1 VYFLCLATDYD
12 GTIAQHGAVTAET
25 CDALRQ
31 LKATGR
37 SLVLVTG
44 RELADLKHAFPE
56 IGLFDR
62 VVAENGAVVYDP
74 KTEQERAI
82 APAPPPAFVQRLMA
96 RNVEPI
102 SVGHSI
108 VATWEP
114 HQTAVL
120 SAIQELGLEL
130 QIVFNKGAVMVLPP
144 GVNKASGLK
153 AALNELDISIHNVVA
168 VGDAE
173 NDHAFLRACGCAAAV
188 ANALPT
194 IMEEADVRLSGDHG
208 AGVVE
213 LIKRIMQEDARI
225 IPPSRHGLLA
235 GVDRTGNEV
244 YLGPNRNVLIVGA
257 SGSGKSRFTK
267 LLTERMVEKQ
277 FEFCVIDPEGDYDG
291 LQNAVSISDG
301 SAAPRAEEALKLLR
315 ETGVN
320 VVINILAL
328 ALPKRQRLLAK
339 ILPAICDLRARTGR
353 PHWLVIDEAHQVL
366 PATTNGPPPE
376 LLNDFP
382 ASILITT
389 DPRSLAREVLKKV
402 GMVLAFDPAAS
413 RIVADF
419 ANAIDMPI
427 KSDNLTLGADE
438 VLYWSRTPE
447 QLPQVIKI
455 EAPRQDHRR
464 HQRKYAIG
472 DVGEWHSFYFR
483 GPDKAINLRARN
495 VLQFLE
501 VAQQV
506 DDAAWEY
513 HLRAKDY
520 SEWFRHVIRDEELAG
535 EVGEIERNLKLTPQ
549 QSREC
554 IKVAVYRRYTATAR
568 VLDSAKVRS
577 GGPVA

>member
-1 VYFLCLATDYD
+1 VYFLCLAADYD

-31 LKATGR
+31 LKASGR
-37 SLVLVTG
+37 RLVLVTG

-56 IGLFDR
+56 ITLFDR
-62 VVAENGAVVYDP
+62 VVAENGAVIYDP
-74 KTEQERAI
+74 NTEQERAV
-82 APAPPPAFVQRLMA
+82 APPPPPAFVQRLLA

-120 SAIQELGLEL
+120 GAIQELGLEL

-144 GVNKASGLK
+144 GVNKASGLR
-153 AALNELDISIHNVVA
+153 AALSELDISIHNVVA

-194 IMEEADVRLSGDHG
+194 IIEEADIRLSGDHG
-208 AGVVE
+208 AGVIE
-213 LIKRIMQEDARI
+213 LVKRIMKDDARI
-225 IPPSRHGLLA
+225 VPPTRRGLLA
-235 GVDRTGNEV
+235 GIDRTGSEV
-244 YLGPNRNVLIVGA
+244 YLEPNENVLIVGA
-257 SGSGKSRFTK
+257 SGSGKSRFAK

-291 LQNAVSISDG
+291 LKNAVSIADG
-301 SAAPRAEEALKLLR
+301 STAPRAEEALRLLR
-315 ETGVN
+315 ETEVN

-328 ALPKRQRLLAK
+328 ALSKRQRLLAK
-339 ILPAICDLRARTGR
+339 ILPSIRDLRAQTGR

-366 PATTNGPPPE
+366 GAGTNGPPPE

-389 DPRSLAREVLKKV
+389 DPRSLARNVLKKV
-402 GMVLAFDPAAS
+402 DAVLAFDPAAS
-413 RIVADF
+413 KIVADF
-419 ANAIDMPI
+419 TNAIDMPVELD
-427 KSDNLTLGADE
+427 KLTLEDHE
-438 VLYWSRTPE
+438 VLFWSRSPE
-447 QLPQVIKI
+447 QLPRVIKI
-455 EAPRQDHRR
+455 ETPRQDHRR

-483 GPDKAINLRARN
+483 GLGNAINLRAKN

-501 VAQQV
+501 IAQQV
-506 DDAAWEY
+506 DDATWEH
-513 HLRAKDY
+513 HLRARDY
-520 SEWFRHVIRDEELAG
+520 SEWFRNVIKDEELAG
-535 EVGEIERNLKLTPQ
+535 EVGDIAGDLTLTPC
-549 QSREC
+549 QSRERV
-554 IKVAVYRRYTATAR
+554 KKAVSRRYT
-568 VLDSAKVRS
+568 VSA
-577 GGPVA
+577 

>member
-1 VYFLCLATDYD
+1 
-12 GTIAQHGAVTAET
+12 
-25 CDALRQ
+25 
-31 LKATGR
+31 
-37 SLVLVTG
+37 
-44 RELADLKHAFPE
+44 
-56 IGLFDR
+56 
-62 VVAENGAVVYDP
+62 
-74 KTEQERAI
+74 
-82 APAPPPAFVQRLMA
+82 
-96 RNVEPI
+96 
-102 SVGHSI
+102 
-108 VATWEP
+108 
-114 HQTAVL
+114 
-120 SAIQELGLEL
+120 
-130 QIVFNKGAVMVLPP
+130 
-144 GVNKASGLK
+144 
-153 AALNELDISIHNVVA
+153 
-168 VGDAE
+168 
-173 NDHAFLRACGCAAAV
+173 
-188 ANALPT
+188 
-194 IMEEADVRLSGDHG
+194 
-208 AGVVE
+208 
-213 LIKRIMQEDARI
+213 
-225 IPPSRHGLLA
+225 
-235 GVDRTGNEV
+235 
-244 YLGPNRNVLIVGA
+244 
-257 SGSGKSRFTK
+257 
-267 LLTERMVEKQ
+267 MVEKQ

-301 SAAPRAEEALKLLR
+301 STAPRAEEALKLLR

-328 ALPKRQRLLAK
+328 ALPRRQRLLAK
-339 ILPAICDLRARTGR
+339 ILPAVCELRARTGR

-366 PATTNGPPPE
+366 PATANGPPPD

-402 GMVLAFDPAAS
+402 DMVLAFDPAAS
-413 RIVADF
+413 KIVADF

-427 KSDNLTLGADE
+427 NLDNLTLGADE

-483 GPDKAINLRARN
+483 GSDKAINLRARN

-506 DDAAWEY
+506 DDATWEY

-535 EVGEIERNLKLTPQ
+535 EVGEIERDLKLTPE